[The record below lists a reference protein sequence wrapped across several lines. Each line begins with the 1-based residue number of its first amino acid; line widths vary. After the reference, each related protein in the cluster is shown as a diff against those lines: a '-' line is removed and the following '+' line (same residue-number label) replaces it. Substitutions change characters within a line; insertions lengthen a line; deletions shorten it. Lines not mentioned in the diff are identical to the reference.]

1 MEVDLGCDKIL
12 PQFWIIQFTNK
23 IVRSILAFLSRNPGV
38 PIFIGNMFSSML
50 ILGTTRYCL
59 RRKNKEK
66 IVGSLAWETDL
77 AKWDTAT
84 LAIGKAR
91 LEEMMDGLH

>member
-1 MEVDLGCDKIL
+1 
-12 PQFWIIQFTNK
+12 
-23 IVRSILAFLSRNPGV
+23 
-38 PIFIGNMFSSML
+38 MFSSML
-50 ILGTTRYCL
+50 ILGTTRYWL
-59 RRKNKEK
+59 RKKKEK